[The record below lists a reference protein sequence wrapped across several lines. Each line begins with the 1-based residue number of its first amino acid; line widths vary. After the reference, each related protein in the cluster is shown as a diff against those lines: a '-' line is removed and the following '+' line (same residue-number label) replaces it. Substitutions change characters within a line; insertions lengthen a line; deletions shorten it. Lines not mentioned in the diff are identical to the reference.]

1 MNQNPIPSMVQQ
13 VMPAVVRSGL
23 GRSFCTI
30 QAPNNTYGPSGAP
43 IGGYTNVA
51 GMVNISCMDAPP
63 SVARV
68 QATEVKAL
76 AEIMSKGMRH
86 LLLFGFFPQLVASSN
101 EGPIGQGG
109 VAKGWRANV
118 TEPDGTV
125 ITYDILGAESDSQTT
140 QTRLELQLVGV

>member
-23 GRSFCTI
+23 GRSLCTI
-30 QAPNNTYGPSGAP
+30 QQPGTTYGPSGAP
-43 IGGYTNVA
+43 IGTYTNVP
-51 GMVNISCMDAPP
+51 GLINIGCMDAPP
-63 SVARV
+63 SIARV

-76 AEIMSKGMRH
+76 AEIMQKGMRH
-86 LLLFGFFPQLVASSN
+86 LLLFGFFPQLVAVSGQ
-101 EGPIGQGG
+101 GPISQGG

-125 ITYDILGAESDSQTT
+125 ITYDILGAECDSQTT

>member
-23 GRSFCTI
+23 GRSLCTI
-30 QAPNNTYGPSGAP
+30 QAPDQTFGPSGAP
-43 IGGYTNVA
+43 SGNYANVA
-51 GMVNISCMDAPP
+51 GLINIACMDAPP
-63 SVARV
+63 SIARV

-76 AEIMSKGMRH
+76 AEIMQKGMRH
-86 LLLFGFFPQLVASSN
+86 LLLFGFFPQLVAKSG
-101 EGPIGQGG
+101 EGTISQGG
-109 VAKGWRANV
+109 VALGWRAQV

-125 ITYDILGAESDSQTT
+125 ILYDILGAECDSQTT